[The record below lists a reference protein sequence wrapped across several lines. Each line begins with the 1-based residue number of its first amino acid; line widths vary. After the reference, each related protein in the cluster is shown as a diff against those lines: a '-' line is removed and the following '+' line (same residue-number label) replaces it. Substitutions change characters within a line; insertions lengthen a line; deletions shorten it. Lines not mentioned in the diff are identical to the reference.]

1 MSRILNALRRMEIDR
16 TESSQDTSTAS
27 PAPTVPYDVS
37 ADDRLER
44 SDELPE
50 IPVNDHTI
58 ERMESTG
65 PAASNWATL
74 ERPTLLT
81 TEDSLEEPLER
92 IESCGTPD
100 TDTPVKTAT
109 NNEDSPPEPNT
120 WEPSGDLHNPDAS
133 TTLELIAI
141 EPEESLDA
149 TGQLECT
156 DTIGTEVES
165 IPESTCSVSSVIEP
179 KESTETSNGP
189 ETTDFAN
196 STDFSAEK
204 EIPGLQAKTWE
215 SNMET
220 KPVFDSVRSF
230 DSDVVA
236 DPMFPQIT
244 PPISQTDILNL
255 DEFGDEFRNN
265 FSSRPAIEPAES
277 SPPATEYRPS
287 KAARLWEAGLP
298 LPEGG
303 IDATAF
309 LAQEDELSLQMPHVV
324 HPEDLS
330 GAGSIADPANSTA
343 AMEWNVVRPE
353 NTVSADAGDA
363 ITDGNGDTSIS
374 ELEQVIKN
382 LQPVATT
389 REPTDYEAQVA
400 ENLLKGGF
408 GTQLREVAHQL
419 VARLPDY
426 RSANISLVGI
436 GSVAHTTDTLFHL
449 AAVLSQKSHSNVLV
463 VETDFATK
471 PLSKKLDLMGRE
483 GLSEVFQENTPWKN
497 VVVRSGIEQLFV
509 LPAGRGG
516 FSSHPTEDHAVPTFL
531 RELKRNYSFV
541 LFFDGASQT
550 DAVSQALC
558 RGCDATFIVVQLGRH
573 RVAEVTRAS
582 EHLQRSGRRILGCIL
597 TDAPVG

>member
-16 TESSQDTSTAS
+16 TESSQDFSTAS
-27 PAPTVPYDVS
+27 PGPTVLYDVS

-44 SDELPE
+44 SDVLPE
-50 IPVNDHTI
+50 IPVHDHTI
-58 ERMESTG
+58 ERMELTG
-65 PAASNWATL
+65 PAASNWVTL

-92 IESCGTPD
+92 IESCGTP
-100 TDTPVKTAT
+100 DTPVKTAT

-149 TGQLECT
+149 TGVPAT
-156 DTIGTEVES
+156 DEES
-165 IPESTCSVSSVIEP
+165 QTESTCSASSVTEP

-189 ETTDFAN
+189 ETIDFAN

-204 EIPGLQAKTWE
+204 EIPDLQAKTWE
-215 SNMET
+215 SNTET
-220 KPVFDSVRSF
+220 KPTFDSVRSF
-230 DSDVVA
+230 DSDVVT
-236 DPMFPQIT
+236 DPMFPQTT
-244 PPISQTDILNL
+244 PPISQSDILNL

-265 FSSRPAIEPAES
+265 CSSRPAIEPAES

-309 LAQEDELSLQMPHVV
+309 LAQEDELSSQMPHVV
-324 HPEDLS
+324 HPEDFS
-330 GAGSIADPANSTA
+330 GAGSMADPANSKA

-363 ITDGNGDTSIS
+363 ITDGNGATSIS

-400 ENLLKGGF
+400 ENLHKGGF

-436 GSVAHTTDTLFHL
+436 GSVAHTADTLFHL

-471 PLSKKLDLMGRE
+471 PFSKNLDLMGRE

-516 FSSHPTEDHAVPTFL
+516 FPSHPTEDNTVPTFL
-531 RELKRNYSFV
+531 QELKRNYSFV

-550 DAVSQALC
+550 AGVSQALG

-573 RVAEVTRAS
+573 RVAEVARAS
-582 EHLQRSGRRILGCIL
+582 GHLQRSGRRLLGCIL